1 MGRKPARVRPV
12 APVLEALSLAF
23 FQRALIAGVLLGVL
37 CPLIGIFLVQRGLA
51 FLSDGLAH
59 ASFGGITLAL
69 LLGLGLDQAFW
80 VAGLFTIGV
89 ALIIGYLMRSGRL
102 RGDAAV
108 GILFAVA
115 FALGIVFLRLRPPTA
130 PVISV
135 ESLLFGSILA
145 VTPAFLHLTMIVTA
159 GVIAVLAVTWGQLA
173 YVTFD
178 PELAA
183 LSGIPVA
190 RLDYLLLA
198 LAAAVLVLAVKL
210 AGVIPASAFVVIP
223 AVTGRLLGQHFA
235 AVLLWAIAI
244 GTIGAILGL
253 LASYAFDVAS
263 GAAIVLTLGVMFALV
278 FGSRRA

>member
-1 MGRKPARVRPV
+1 MGPIVD
-12 APVLEALSLAF
+12 ALSLGF
-23 FQRALIAGVLLGVL
+23 FQRALIAGILLGVL

-69 LLGLGLDQAFW
+69 LLGFGLDQAFW

-89 ALIIGYLMRSGRL
+89 AMVIGYLMRSGRL
-102 RGDAAV
+102 RGDAAI

-130 PVISV
+130 PVVSI

-145 VTPAFLHLTMIVTA
+145 ISPEFLQLTVVVTI
-159 GVIAVLAVTWGQLA
+159 GVGLILAVTWGQLA
-173 YVTFD
+173 YLTFD

-183 LSGIPVA
+183 LSGVPVA

-223 AVTGRLLGQHFA
+223 AVTGRLLGRHFA
-235 AVLLWAIAI
+235 SVLLWAIAN
-244 GTIGAILGL
+244 GTVGAIVGL
-253 LASYAFDVAS
+253 LASFAFDVAS
-263 GAAIVLTLGVMFALV
+263 GAAIVLTLGAAFAVV
-278 FGSRRA
+278 FVLCRP